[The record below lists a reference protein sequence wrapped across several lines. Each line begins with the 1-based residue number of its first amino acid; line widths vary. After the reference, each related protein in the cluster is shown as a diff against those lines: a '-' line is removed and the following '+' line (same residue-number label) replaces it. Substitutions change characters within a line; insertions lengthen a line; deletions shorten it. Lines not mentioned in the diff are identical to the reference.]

1 MSLMEKFADP
11 SMMHSLSFGDK
22 MAGAGI
28 TTLMGM
34 GITFIILILLWLVI
48 SIMTRI
54 VRGTQKKKEAPA
66 APAAALEKAAP
77 AAAVAQTPAEA
88 PAEAAPPAEEAVDDA
103 QLIAVIAA
111 AIAAAEGSEI
121 QSNLVVRKIR
131 RVAGPTVAWAREG
144 REECLES
151 RRM

>member
-34 GITFIILILLWLVI
+34 GITFIVLILLWLVI
-48 SIMTRI
+48 SILTRI

-66 APAAALEKAAP
+66 APAAAPEKAVP

-88 PAEAAPPAEEAVDDA
+88 PAAAPLAEEMVDDA

>member
-34 GITFIILILLWLVI
+34 GITFIVLILLWLVI
-48 SIMTRI
+48 SILTRI

-66 APAAALEKAAP
+66 APAAAPEKAVP

-88 PAEAAPPAEEAVDDA
+88 PAAAPPAEEMVDDA

-131 RVAGPTVAWAREG
+131 RDTGPTVAWAREG

>member
-34 GITFIILILLWLVI
+34 GITFIVLILLWLVI
-48 SIMTRI
+48 SILTRI

-66 APAAALEKAAP
+66 VPAAAPEKAVP

-88 PAEAAPPAEEAVDDA
+88 PAAAPPAEEMVDDA

-144 REECLES
+144 REECHES

>member
-34 GITFIILILLWLVI
+34 GITFIVLILLWLVI
-48 SIMTRI
+48 SILTRI

-66 APAAALEKAAP
+66 A
-77 AAAVAQTPAEA
+77 VAQTPAEA
-88 PAEAAPPAEEAVDDA
+88 PAAAPPAEEMVDDA